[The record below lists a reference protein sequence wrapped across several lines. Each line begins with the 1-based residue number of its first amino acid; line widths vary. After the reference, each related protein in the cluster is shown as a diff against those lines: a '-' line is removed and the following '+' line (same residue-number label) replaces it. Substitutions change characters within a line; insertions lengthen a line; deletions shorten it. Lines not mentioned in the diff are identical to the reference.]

1 MKYRYL
7 QNLKSKKAKPSDDI
21 FSVVGSNKPNFKSKA
36 EFREWCSDTNTTH
49 VFYSM
54 CEGDNPNVRISS
66 DNPVNKVSGI
76 VADYDAPVDWDI
88 VDKLIK
94 AQCKELAPT
103 WRSKTQSGYIRL
115 VWEFETTLPIA
126 ADLYDAFI
134 KKLGQHIGVDRVFAG
149 FDAASY
155 RPNQY
160 FELGTEWK
168 KTGEPIKKEVYTTC
182 LLKAVNQNPPQAA
195 GTTVPIDV
203 VAKEVEERFPNRWQ
217 GDFMVGARGPLFWID
232 DDIDRDGCEVIEEG
246 VICYSDRAG
255 TGFVTWKD
263 IFGKKF
269 VEEYETRK
277 MGQLLDLYWFN
288 GKNYYTLN
296 NGSTQQIP
304 KDQLCLELRQAGF
317 SPRPRRGQPLSEMEA
332 ALLTIAQ
339 RNRID
344 EVAPVVF
351 SDQRVVEYNSHRILN
366 NANIYPVQPAENG
379 DPANW
384 PFLDKWLSQLFA
396 NGKIETKFY
405 FYAWM
410 RRFYMAVLDKKFAQG
425 QALLLVGKTNKGK
438 SLLSNRVISAL
449 VGGFADASDYL
460 SGQTNFNKDLARV
473 AAWVIDDTTSAA
485 SFQDQRRATELIKRS
500 VANPR
505 IEYHAKYVDAV
516 SVPWTGRVIMSLN
529 MDANSLSVIPALDS
543 SNKDKLMALRISEKA
558 TSKFPPNSEV
568 EEIISRELPHF
579 AKWLIDWE
587 VPKEIKGASRFG
599 VASYIDKTIESAAY
613 DNSSR
618 STVAELVEFFVKRA
632 REYFTNPIWR
642 GTLTEFQGSILE
654 FNGGRNIGVSGSM
667 EFVRRG
673 FLTLEETAKYNKNAR
688 PIKSIG
694 FGGGKIWEID
704 LDEKY
709 DIDKEPVTIKEN

>member
-217 GDFMVGARGPLFWID
+217 GDLW
-232 DDIDRDGCEVIEEG
+232 
-246 VICYSDRAG
+246 
-255 TGFVTWKD
+255 
-263 IFGKKF
+263 
-269 VEEYETRK
+269 
-277 MGQLLDLYWFN
+277 
-288 GKNYYTLN
+288 
-296 NGSTQQIP
+296 
-304 KDQLCLELRQAGF
+304 
-317 SPRPRRGQPLSEMEA
+317 
-332 ALLTIAQ
+332 
-339 RNRID
+339 
-344 EVAPVVF
+344 
-351 SDQRVVEYNSHRILN
+351 
-366 NANIYPVQPAENG
+366 
-379 DPANW
+379 
-384 PFLDKWLSQLFA
+384 
-396 NGKIETKFY
+396 
-405 FYAWM
+405 
-410 RRFYMAVLDKKFAQG
+410 
-425 QALLLVGKTNKGK
+425 
-438 SLLSNRVISAL
+438 
-449 VGGFADASDYL
+449 
-460 SGQTNFNKDLARV
+460 
-473 AAWVIDDTTSAA
+473 
-485 SFQDQRRATELIKRS
+485 
-500 VANPR
+500 
-505 IEYHAKYVDAV
+505 
-516 SVPWTGRVIMSLN
+516 
-529 MDANSLSVIPALDS
+529 
-543 SNKDKLMALRISEKA
+543 
-558 TSKFPPNSEV
+558 
-568 EEIISRELPHF
+568 
-579 AKWLIDWE
+579 
-587 VPKEIKGASRFG
+587 
-599 VASYIDKTIESAAY
+599 
-613 DNSSR
+613 
-618 STVAELVEFFVKRA
+618 
-632 REYFTNPIWR
+632 
-642 GTLTEFQGSILE
+642 
-654 FNGGRNIGVSGSM
+654 
-667 EFVRRG
+667 
-673 FLTLEETAKYNKNAR
+673 
-688 PIKSIG
+688 
-694 FGGGKIWEID
+694 
-704 LDEKY
+704 
-709 DIDKEPVTIKEN
+709 

>member
-36 EFREWCSDTNTTH
+36 EFREWCSATNKTH

-317 SPRPRRGQPLSEMEA
+317 SPRPRRGQPLSEMES

>member
-36 EFREWCSDTNTTH
+36 EFREWCSATNTTH

-317 SPRPRRGQPLSEMEA
+317 SPRPRRGQPLSEMES

>member
-317 SPRPRRGQPLSEMEA
+317 SPRPRRGQPLSEMES

-384 PFLDKWLSQLFA
+384 PFLDKCLSQLFA

-667 EFVRRG
+667 EFVRRR
-673 FLTLEETAKYNKNAR
+673 FLTLEETAK
-688 PIKSIG
+688 
-694 FGGGKIWEID
+694 
-704 LDEKY
+704 
-709 DIDKEPVTIKEN
+709 

>member
-296 NGSTQQIP
+296 NGSTQQLP

-317 SPRPRRGQPLSEMEA
+317 SPRPRRGQPLSEMES

>member
-36 EFREWCSDTNTTH
+36 EFREWCSDSNTTH

-217 GDFMVGARGPLFWID
+217 GDFTVGARGPLFWID

-317 SPRPRRGQPLSEMEA
+317 SPRPRRGQPLSEMES

-366 NANIYPVQPAENG
+366 NANIYPVQPAESG

>member
-317 SPRPRRGQPLSEMEA
+317 SPRPRRGQPLSEMES

-694 FGGGKIWEID
+694 FGGGKIWEIA

>member
-217 GDFMVGARGPLFWID
+217 GDFMVGARGALFWID

-317 SPRPRRGQPLSEMEA
+317 SPRPRRGQPLSEMES

>member
-126 ADLYDAFI
+126 AALYDAFI

-317 SPRPRRGQPLSEMEA
+317 SPRPRRGQPLSEMES

>member
-115 VWEFETTLPIA
+115 VWEFATTLPIA

-317 SPRPRRGQPLSEMEA
+317 SPRPRRGQPLSEMES